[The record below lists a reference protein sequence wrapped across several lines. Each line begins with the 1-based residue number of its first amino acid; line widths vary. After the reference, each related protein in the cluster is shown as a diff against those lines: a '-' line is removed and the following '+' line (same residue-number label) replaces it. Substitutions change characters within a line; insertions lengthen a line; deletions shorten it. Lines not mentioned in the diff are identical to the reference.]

1 MEAKTVEAASEPIA
15 IFRKWLAEAE
25 EKEVNDPDAA
35 ALATTTLD
43 GIPSVRMVLVKS
55 ADERGFVFYTNAR
68 SRKGRELAANPRA
81 AMCFH
86 WKTLRRQV
94 RVEGRVSELPATE
107 ADAYF
112 RTRSRRSQVG
122 SAVSRQSETLENR
135 EQLLELVREMEL
147 QTLGEV
153 PRPEWWKGYVL
164 RPERVEFWIGQEDRL
179 HDRILF
185 EHDGKRWVKRLLF
198 P

>member
-1 MEAKTVEAASEPIA
+1 MKAKTVEAASEPIA
-15 IFRKWLAEAE
+15 VFREWFAEAQ
-25 EKEVNDPDAA
+25 EKEINDPDAA
-35 ALATTTLD
+35 ALATATLD
-43 GIPSVRMVLVKS
+43 GVPSVRMVLVKS
-55 ADERGFVFYTNAR
+55 ADERGFIFYTNAR

-94 RVEGRVSELPATE
+94 RAEGSVSELPPTE

-112 RTRSRRSQVG
+112 RTRPYRSQVG
-122 SAVSRQSETLENR
+122 SAVSRQSETVKSR
-135 EQLLELVREMEL
+135 EELLELVQEMES
-147 QTLGEV
+147 QTPGEI

-164 RPERVEFWIGQEDRL
+164 RAERVEFWIGQEDRL
-179 HDRILF
+179 HDRIMF
-185 EHDGKRWVKRLLF
+185 ERDGERWVKRRLF